1 MWRKEYRI
9 VYYSWEFDTLQSFY
23 GDILKLPQMYGWYT
37 SPVDRGCKFMIG
49 ENRLEL
55 ICRKPT
61 LPQGPAGMRL
71 EAKNIE
77 MLYRMLKKEPRATV
91 ISPLA
96 FHEWGEYSFC
106 IKDPV
111 GNWVEVYQKPEAYE
125 AREQA
130 DLSESYF
137 TDDFTAILFAEDLEK
152 ITAFYRDS
160 MQMPVVLSW
169 NRGDEDRGYR
179 LRSADGFTDIRQK
192 TEDTPQGPALTTI
205 EADEINSCFDTVSRC
220 EDVEVLLGLT
230 DTWYG
235 DRIFQICDPENNIVE
250 VLAYRRNMKNR
261 PKPGENM
268 HG

>member
-1 MWRKEYRI
+1 MWRNEYRI

-23 GDILKLPQMYGWYT
+23 RDVLRFEQMYGWYT
-37 SPVDRGCKFMIG
+37 SPVDRGCKFPLG

-55 ICRKPT
+55 ICRHPT

-71 EAKNIE
+71 QAKNID
-77 MLYRMLKKEPRATV
+77 LCYKKLRREPRATL
-91 ISPLA
+91 IKPLEK
-96 FHEWGEYSFC
+96 HEWGEYSFC

-111 GNWVEVYQKPEAYE
+111 GNWVEIYQKVEDYIAGNME
-125 AREQA
+125 
-130 DLSESYF
+130 DDGSCYF
-137 TDDFTAILFAEDLEK
+137 TDEFTAIIYADDLEK

-160 MQMPVVLSW
+160 MQMPVILSW
-169 NRGDEDRGYR
+169 DRGGDDRGYR
-179 LRSADGFTDIRQK
+179 LKSAGGFTDIRQK

-205 EADEINSCFDTVSRC
+205 EAEDVNGCFEWLEKR

-235 DRIFQICDPENNIVE
+235 DRIFQIADGEKNVVE

-261 PKPGENM
+261 
-268 HG
+268 